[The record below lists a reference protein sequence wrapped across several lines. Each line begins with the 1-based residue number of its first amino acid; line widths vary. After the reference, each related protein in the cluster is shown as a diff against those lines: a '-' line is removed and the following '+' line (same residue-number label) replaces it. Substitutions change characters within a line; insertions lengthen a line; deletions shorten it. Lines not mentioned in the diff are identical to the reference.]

1 MTTIQNA
8 DFKAIQVSKAAAKA
22 KFRRLTKTVGMTYA
36 TIGFSNWFLMQENG
50 DWYIVATSTYHPVSS
65 LEDMYKTNGK
75 NW

>member
-1 MTTIQNA
+1 MTTIYNA

-22 KFRRLTKTVGMTYA
+22 KFLRLTKTRGVAYS

-50 DWYIVATSTYHPVSS
+50 DWYIVATSNYHPVSS
-65 LEDMYKTNGK
+65 LESMYKTNGN